1 MKAFKA
7 YDIRGEWNKDFN
19 SEDVYRIGFFLPKVL
34 KTNKILVGRDMRLS
48 SDELFDA
55 LTKGITDAGVD
66 VADAGL
72 TTTPMIYWSTAKYN
86 FQASVMITASHNPKE
101 HNGMKISAAN
111 AIPIGYDNGLNVI
124 EKLILEEKVVVSD
137 QKGKI
142 TKIDVLP
149 DYLDFMRQYLADF
162 SNLHIAVD
170 SSNGMAGMFIKQLFG
185 DKTIYINNTPDGK
198 FPGHESNPL
207 EPENQVQL
215 KKLVQD
221 KQCDVGVIFDGDAD
235 RVMFVDENGNFVS
248 PDLIIALLGHYFF
261 EQKNEKGIVLR
272 DIRSSR
278 AIGEYLNQFDV
289 KVETWRVGRAFG
301 ATKLRELNGVYG
313 GEVAGHYYFRDFC
326 FSDSGVLAAI
336 LVIRILAGFK
346 QSGFAF
352 SRLIQNI
359 SSYYNSGEINFKL
372 NRKQEAMDAVRDYY
386 KKQENPLFYYDF
398 DGYRLEYSDWWFSIR
413 QSNTEPYLRFIAE
426 AKEVHKLNEIVE
438 TTKKIIKQFAD
449 S

>member
-34 KTNKILVGRDMRLS
+34 GADKILVGRDVRLS
-48 SDELFDA
+48 SDELFDS
-55 LTKGITDAGVD
+55 LTKGITDSGVD

-72 TTTPMIYWSTAKYN
+72 TTTPMIYWGTAKYN

-101 HNGMKISAAN
+101 HNGLKVSAAN
-111 AIPIGYDNGLNVI
+111 ALPIGYDNGLNII
-124 EKLILEEKVVVSD
+124 EKLISEEKVVVSD
-137 QKGKI
+137 KKGKI
-142 TKIDVLP
+142 TKIDVLT
-149 DYLDFMRQYLADF
+149 DYLSFMRQYLTDF
-162 SNLHIAVD
+162 SNLRIGVD
-170 SSNGMAGMFIKQLFG
+170 SSNGMAGMFIKQLLGNEAF
-185 DKTIYINNTPDGK
+185 YINNTPDGN
-198 FPGHESNPL
+198 FPGHEPNPL

-215 KKLVQD
+215 KKLVKD

-235 RVMFVDENGNFVS
+235 RVMFVDETGNFVS

-261 EQKNEKGIVLR
+261 EQRNEKGIVLR

-278 AIGEYLNQFDV
+278 AIGEYLDQFGV

-313 GEVAGHYYFRDFC
+313 GEVAGHYYFRDFY

-336 LVIRILAGFK
+336 LVVRLLSEFK
-346 QSGFAF
+346 QSGFGM
-352 SRLIQNI
+352 SHLIKNI
-359 SSYYNSGEINFKL
+359 SAYYNSGEINFKL
-372 NRKQEAMDAVRDYY
+372 NRKQEAMDAVRDFY
-386 KKQENPLFYYDF
+386 KNREKPLSYYDF

-426 AKEVHKLNEIVE
+426 AKKADKLKEIVE
-438 TTKKIIKQFAD
+438 NTKKIIKQFED
-449 S
+449 